1 MAHKT
6 RIKQFARGATQSRR
20 ARLRVE
26 RRLAAVVDDHF
37 KDPARLDGRGRKTK
51 ELCAVETALRHM
63 IHAIGWQ
70 TQQDLDL
77 NVRQKAQALVKTVCH
92 GQVSFKDLMDQA
104 STLRGRV
111 NRAGKVRNARK
122 PVKGCKPVRAE
133 LPQGFAVERL
143 HTVERLA
150 KVGRAFGNCAKNNG
164 HGLHD
169 ALRKRE
175 SDFYL
180 VLRRD
185 EPLAMFQVDLETA
198 KVTEFKG
205 QRNDDVELPRAVLI
219 AMLRGLKL
227 NGDDVEAC
235 LQQGAAAIF
244 ATGFGDVH
252 KPHWQRGKLKAWRG
266 PGRLLIKEDAKPPK
280 ANGRRRPDR
289 WSSFEWD
296 GDWESSYASKRHRLD
311 DLMTHHPSLAKLARK
326 AVKAGRGR

>member
-20 ARLRVE
+20 ARQRVE

-37 KDPARLDGRGRKTK
+37 KDPARCDGRGRKAK
-51 ELCAVETALRHM
+51 ELRAVETALRHM

-70 TQQDLDL
+70 AQQDLDL
-77 NVRQKAQALVKTVCH
+77 NVRQEARALVKTVCH

-122 PVKGCKPVRAE
+122 PVEGCKPVRVE

-175 SDFYL
+175 SDFYV
-180 VLRRD
+180 VLRGNK
-185 EPLAMFQVDLETA
+185 PVAMFQVDLETA

-205 QRNDDVELPRAVLI
+205 QRNDDVELPRPVLI
-219 AMLRGLKL
+219 AMLHGLRL
-227 NGDDVEAC
+227 NGDDVDAC

-244 ATGFGDVH
+244 ATGFGDMH
-252 KPHWQRGKLKAWRG
+252 KPHWQRGTLKAWRG
-266 PGRLLIKEDAKPPK
+266 PGRLLIKEGAKPPK
-280 ANGRRRPDR
+280 GNGRRRPDR
-289 WSSFEWD
+289 WSSFQWD

-311 DLMTHHPSLAKLARK
+311 DLMTRHPSLAKLAHK